1 MSISKTV
8 CPVCEEGRLTEEVYQ
23 GEIQHNG
30 AKLMVI
36 GLERCRCD
44 TCGADPVLVEQ
55 IKRNQVRKADAR
67 RTADGLLCAQE
78 IRAVREAMHLSQA
91 QAAEIFGGGANAF
104 SKYERGEV
112 AQSVAMDRLI
122 RLVRDIPDAIQLLAS
137 YADVHIGAT
146 RHSTD
151 YVAAYT
157 FTATVK
163 STASKAHTRVL
174 VNSPG
179 IYGKAA

>member
-8 CPVCEEGRLTEEVYQ
+8 CPVCDEGRLTEEVYV
-23 GEIQHNG
+23 GEIHHNG
-30 AKLMVI
+30 AKLMVS

-44 TCGADPVLVEQ
+44 TCAADPVLAEQ
-55 IKRNQVRKADAR
+55 IKRNQLRIADAR
-67 RTADGLLCAQE
+67 RTVDGLLCAQE
-78 IRAVREAMHLSQA
+78 IRAAREAMQLSQA

-122 RLVRDIPDAIQLLAS
+122 RLTRDFPEAVQLLAS
-137 YADVHIGAT
+137 YAGVSICTT
-146 RHSTD
+146 RGSTG
-151 YVAAYT
+151 YVAAHT
-157 FTATVK
+157 ITATVAR
-163 STASKAHTRVL
+163 TAGKARTRVL

-179 IYGKAA
+179 IYAEAA